1 MEGLIF
7 DIRRF
12 SVHDG
17 PGIRTTVFMKGCPLT
32 CQWCHNPES
41 RLSEPEVTVKRR
53 VLEGRNI
60 SKPETTGY
68 WIKPSDLIHEITRDR
83 IYFEESGGGVTFSG
97 GEPLFQPD
105 FLTAVLEMCKQKGI
119 ETAVDTSGYADL
131 ELFHRIAPLTD
142 LFLYDLKIL
151 DHEDHL
157 HLTGVS
163 NECIKQNLKYLI
175 HSGKNVL
182 LRFPVVPGISNTRK
196 NIEELKAFIL
206 NELLYKG
213 KTGHISL
220 KDHRIFSEGTVI
232 KPIRI
237 SLLPYHSMAREKYH
251 RFHMTNPLKGLP
263 DLQARDMDSLK
274 QELESMGLSVTIGG

>member
-32 CQWCHNPES
+32 CLWCHNPES

-68 WIKPSDLIHEITRDR
+68 RIKPSDLIREIIRDR

-105 FLTAVLEMCKQKGI
+105 FLSAVLELCKHQGI
-119 ETAVDTSGYADL
+119 ETAVDTSGYADP
-131 ELFHRIAPLTD
+131 ETFHRIAPLTD
-142 LFLYDLKIL
+142 LFLYDLKII
-151 DHEDHL
+151 DREDHL
-157 HLTGVS
+157 HFTGVS
-163 NECIKQNLKYLI
+163 NNRIKQNLKYLI
-175 HSGKNVL
+175 HSGKNVM

-196 NIEELKAFIL
+196 NIEELKAFIFD
-206 NELLYKG
+206 ELLHIG

-220 KDHRIFSEGTVI
+220 KDRKVFSEGTVI
-232 KPIRI
+232 NPIRI
-237 SLLPYHSMAREKYH
+237 SLLPYHSMAREKYQ
-251 RFHMTNPLKGLP
+251 RFNLKNPLKGLP
-263 DLQARDMDSLK
+263 DLQPGDMDSLK